1 VALARNAYTIFIYTG
16 YNRSAAREKEILM
29 STFRELLSSKTT
41 LKADARKLAIDELEK
56 LIKALNEVL
65 EAEKAKAAK
74 KEGAAR
80 EANIRK
86 INKLLAE
93 TGLDPEDLK
102 KNKAGKRKAGAK
114 AVGKA
119 GKRTKVKPKYRLV
132 IDGKEHLWSGR
143 GRAPRVFQAY
153 FDAGNSKE
161 SCLIEPAGQG

>member
-1 VALARNAYTIFIYTG
+1 
-16 YNRSAAREKEILM
+16 M
-29 STFRELLSSKTT
+29 STFRDLLSSKTT

-65 EAEKAKAAK
+65 AAEKAKAAK
-74 KEGAAR
+74 KEEAAR

-102 KNKAGKRKAGAK
+102 KRKAGKRKAATK
-114 AVGKA
+114 ARGKA
-119 GKRTKVKPKYRLV
+119 GKRAKVKPKYRLV
-132 IDGKEHLWSGR
+132 VDGKEHLWSGR
-143 GRAPRVFQAY
+143 GRAPKVFQAH

-161 SCLIEPAGQG
+161 SCLIESAGKR

>member
-1 VALARNAYTIFIYTG
+1 
-16 YNRSAAREKEILM
+16 M
-29 STFRELLSSKTT
+29 STFRDLLSSKTT

-65 EAEKAKAAK
+65 AAEKAKAAK
-74 KEGAAR
+74 KEEAAR

-102 KNKAGKRKAGAK
+102 NRKASKHK
-114 AVGKA
+114 ADPKARGKA
-119 GKRTKVKPKYRLV
+119 GKRAKVKPKYRLV
-132 IDGKEHLWSGR
+132 VDGKEHLWSGR
-143 GRAPRVFQAY
+143 GRAPKAFQAH

-161 SCLIEPAGQG
+161 SCLIEPAGKR

>member
-1 VALARNAYTIFIYTG
+1 
-16 YNRSAAREKEILM
+16 M
-29 STFRELLSSKTT
+29 STFRDLLTSKTM

-65 EAEKAKAAK
+65 AAEKAKAAK
-74 KEGAAR
+74 KEEAAR

-102 KNKAGKRKAGAK
+102 KKKAGKRKTATK
-114 AVGKA
+114 ARGKA
-119 GKRTKVKPKYRLV
+119 GKRAKVKPKHRLV
-132 IDGKEHLWSGR
+132 VDGKEHLWSGR
-143 GRAPRVFQAY
+143 GRAPKVFQAH

-161 SCLIEPAGQG
+161 SCLIESAGKR